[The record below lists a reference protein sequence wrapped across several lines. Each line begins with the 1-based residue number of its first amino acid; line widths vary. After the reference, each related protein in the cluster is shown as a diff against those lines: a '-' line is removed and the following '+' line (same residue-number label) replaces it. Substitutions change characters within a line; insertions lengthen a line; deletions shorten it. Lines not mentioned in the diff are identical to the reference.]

1 MQAQTW
7 TQSQGPHSAWPGLF
21 PPGSADVVMGKI
33 WCLEQ
38 PRNDVHSKAVP
49 IRLKPFFHVD
59 GRARPAF
66 THSPSPGFSVQPLAG
81 SQSSGPSRVCGG

>member
-1 MQAQTW
+1 MISHIKQKESKELSIQAQTW

-21 PPGSADVVMGKI
+21 LPGSPDVLMGKI

-38 PRNDVHSKAVP
+38 PGNDVHSRAVL
-49 IRLKPFFHVD
+49 IRLELFFHGD

-66 THSPSPGFSVQPLAG
+66 THSPSPGFSV
-81 SQSSGPSRVCGG
+81 

>member
-7 TQSQGPHSAWPGLF
+7 TQSQGPHSPWPGLF
-21 PPGSADVVMGKI
+21 PPGSADVMGKI

-49 IRLKPFFHVD
+49 IRLKPFFPVD

-81 SQSSGPSRVCGG
+81 SQSSGPS